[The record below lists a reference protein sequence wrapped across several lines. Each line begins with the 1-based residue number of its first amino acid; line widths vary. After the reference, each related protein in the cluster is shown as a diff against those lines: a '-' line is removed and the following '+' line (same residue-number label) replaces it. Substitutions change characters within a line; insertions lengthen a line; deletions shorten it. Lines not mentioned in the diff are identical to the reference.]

1 MRDDMAR
8 VLVGRPR
15 LGPRVRIKRAKLH
28 QNPCR
33 SVDDTM
39 RRDPMSRGR
48 GTKDLNENLAPLVRY
63 LGSQLGRPWDKV
75 YSEICERLRPTSTVQ
90 QHVRDH
96 LEDYVVI
103 HTWMEGGEVHG
114 HYPGHLPVVL
124 SRPGAW
130 RVFYVDPRDGE
141 LREQEHAPWPRYRA
155 DEPDPEVRWD
165 GAWRQLRRID
175 GVWYAFRL
183 APIPDGANDRF
194 CLRDRF
200 LGRMLEDL
208 LRNAETNDALLRAYG
223 RPGVFAAEKRQLGK
237 RELRKVGKLPVGR
250 KRVKS

>member
-15 LGPRVRIKRAKLH
+15 RGPRVRIKRTKVH

-33 SVDDTM
+33 SVDDTL

-48 GTKDLNENLAPLVRY
+48 GTKYLNENLSPLVRY
-63 LGSQLGRPWDKV
+63 LRSQLGRPWNKV

-96 LEDYVVI
+96 LEDFVVI
-103 HTWMEGGEVHG
+103 HTWMDDGEVHG
-114 HYPGHLPVVL
+114 CHRWHRPEVL
-124 SRPGAW
+124 SRPGGLGY
-130 RVFYVDPRDGE
+130 FYVDPRNGV
-141 LREQEHAPWPRYRA
+141 LREQEHEPWRR
-155 DEPDPEVRWD
+155 DQGEEPDPDVRWD

-183 APIPDGANDRF
+183 APIPDGVNHRAG
-194 CLRDRF
+194 LRDRF
-200 LGRMLEDL
+200 LRRTLEDL
-208 LRNAETNDALLRAYG
+208 VRSAETNDALLRAYG

-237 RELRKVGKLPVGR
+237 RELRKLGKLPVGR
-250 KRVKS
+250 KRVEE